1 MADWKHGWIPL
12 TPKAFR
18 QKNHGRTPKPGSKLG
33 RQMDSASRQMDS
45 AIRSR
50 TGRSAPAKKKRQT
63 SGAPSVGDDLDAATA
78 AIRAGDHARAVNLL
92 NRAMRNAKGPTRAR
106 IKKQRDELAR
116 KIMGR

>member
-18 QKNHGRTPKPGSKLG
+18 QKNHGRTPKSGSKLG
-33 RQMDSASRQMDS
+33 RQMDS